1 MYYTRKRKKTKKKP
15 FLKDYEKIIF
25 YRNNYYL
32 MFWKK
37 SALKLGNFLIGT
49 MKIRFMV
56 TTAVVIFFNIFLLLQ
71 Y

>member
-1 MYYTRKRKKTKKKP
+1 MYYASKRKKTKKNP

-37 SALKLGNFLIGT
+37 YALKLGNFVFGT

-56 TTAVVIFFNIFLLLQ
+56 TTAVVIFFNIFVLLK